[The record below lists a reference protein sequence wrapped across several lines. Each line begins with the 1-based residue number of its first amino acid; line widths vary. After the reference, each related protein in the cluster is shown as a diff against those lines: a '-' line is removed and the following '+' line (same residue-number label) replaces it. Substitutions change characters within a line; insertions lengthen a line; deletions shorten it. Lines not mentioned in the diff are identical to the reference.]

1 EILSCFC
8 KIYVNFKS
16 LFERS
21 ASYGLK
27 SYILRKNKHSNPSPS
42 ISPFKITTKTFK
54 GIKTINTFRE
64 YRCL

>member
-1 EILSCFC
+1 M
-8 KIYVNFKS
+8 
-16 LFERS
+16 FERS